1 MKKTICLVVC
11 ALFVGVMMSGVAF
24 SADKAPAMAEK
35 GAAMQDQEMM
45 ITGTINNANQIVDKD
60 GQIFDV
66 ADTVEG
72 KELLTHVG
80 MKVQAKGT
88 VLESEGKKQISVS
101 AYEIMKK

>member
-11 ALFVGVMMSGVAF
+11 ALFVVVTMSGVAF
-24 SADKAPAMAEK
+24 SADKAAAVAEK

-66 ADTVEG
+66 ADTLEG

-80 MKVQAKGT
+80 MKVQVKGT

-101 AYEIMKK
+101 AYKIMKK

>member
-1 MKKTICLVVC
+1 MKKTICLLVC
-11 ALFVGVMMSGVAF
+11 VLFVGVMMSGVAF
-24 SADKAPAMAEK
+24 SAEK
-35 GAAMQDQEMM
+35 SVAKQDQEMM

-66 ADTVEG
+66 ADTKEG
-72 KELLTHVG
+72 KELVTYVG
-80 MKVQAKGT
+80 MNVQVKGT

>member
-1 MKKTICLVVC
+1 MKKTICLLVC
-11 ALFVGVMMSGVAF
+11 VLFVGVMMSGVAI

-66 ADTVEG
+66 ADTEQG
-72 KELLTHVG
+72 KELMTHVG
-80 MKVQAKGT
+80 MNVQVKGT

-101 AYEIMKK
+101 AYEIIKK

>member
-11 ALFVGVMMSGVAF
+11 ALFMVVMMSGVAF
-24 SADKAPAMAEK
+24 SAEKGAAMAEK
-35 GAAMQDQEMM
+35 GAAMLDQEMM

-66 ADTVEG
+66 ADTLEG

-80 MKVQAKGT
+80 MKVQVKGT

>member
-1 MKKTICLVVC
+1 MKRTICLLVC
-11 ALFVGVMMSGVAF
+11 TLFVVVMMSGVAL

-35 GAAMQDQEMM
+35 ASAMQDQELM
-45 ITGTINNANQIVDKD
+45 ITGTINNANQLVAKD

-66 ADTVEG
+66 ADTKEG

-80 MKVQAKGT
+80 MNVQVKGT

-101 AYEIMKK
+101 AYEIIKK